1 MIPLNDTIAAIA
13 TPIGE
18 GGISVIRISGS
29 AAREVADKHFQGKS
43 PLGSVSTHTAHF
55 GKFVDNSG
63 AIIDDVVATVFVQ
76 PQSYT
81 GEDVVEISCHGGM
94 LVTQRILAEIIN
106 NGTRLAT
113 PGEFT
118 KRAFLNGKLD
128 LSQAEAVADLIQA
141 RSRAAHAVSISQLE
155 GRLSDEVGA
164 IRKTLTD
171 LASLIELGLDFSE
184 EDLSFASHEQIT
196 ASIAQVQGKIN
207 SMIES
212 YSSGR
217 VCKEGIRVVL
227 TGRPNVGKSSVLNR
241 LLNTERAIVTEI
253 PGTTR
258 DLIEEA
264 ITIGGVSYV
273 LVDTAG
279 LRDSSDIVEKEG
291 IARSEQQIR
300 NADIV
305 LLILDLSVE
314 LNDFESALISRL
326 KDLEKPIILVG
337 NKSDLIDDVAKAK
350 PGVHAGAREVVVSAK
365 LNTGFDDL
373 RDALAAGSSVDNF
386 SEKSFLVSNLRHQ
399 QCLVSASESLKK
411 AAASVAA
418 SMTGEFISLDIRKA
432 CDALGEIIG
441 VVTNDDILNNIF
453 SRFCIGK

>member
-13 TPIGE
+13 TPVGE
-18 GGISVIRISGS
+18 GGISVIRISGPE
-29 AAREVADKHFQGKS
+29 ARGIAGRHFQGRS
-43 PLGSVSTHTAHF
+43 PLVSVSTHTAHF
-55 GKFVDNSG
+55 GKFLDNGGS
-63 AIIDDVVATVFVQ
+63 IIDEVVATVFIE
-76 PQSYT
+76 PQSYS
-81 GEDVVEISCHGGM
+81 GEDIVEISCHGGM
-94 LVTQRILAEIIN
+94 LVTQRILTELIKA
-106 NGTRLAT
+106 GARLAT

-141 RSRAAHAVSISQLE
+141 RSQAAHAVSIMQLE
-155 GRLSDEVGA
+155 GRLSNEVGL
-164 IRKTLTD
+164 IRNQLTD

-184 EDLSFASHEQIT
+184 EDVSFASQQQIT
-196 ASIAQVQGKIN
+196 QSIAEVRDKIN

-241 LLNTERAIVTEI
+241 LLNTDRAIVTEI

-258 DLIEEA
+258 DLIEET

-279 LRDSSDIVEKEG
+279 LRDSSDIVEREG
-291 IARSEQQIR
+291 IARSEQQLSK
-300 NADIV
+300 ADII
-305 LLILDLSVE
+305 LLILDLSVDI
-314 LNDFESALISRL
+314 NVPDTALFSRL
-326 KDLEKPIILVG
+326 KDLNKPVIVVG
-337 NKSDLIDDVAKAK
+337 NKSDLANSDGKK
-350 PGVHAGAREVVVSAK
+350 KLKCLSGSGEVIVSAK
-365 LNTGFDDL
+365 FNRGFEEM
-373 RDALAAGSSVDNF
+373 REALARSSTVDNF

-399 QCLVSASESLKK
+399 QCLVSAAESLKK
-411 AAASVAA
+411 ASASVSA

-441 VVTNDDILNNIF
+441 EVTNDDILNNIF